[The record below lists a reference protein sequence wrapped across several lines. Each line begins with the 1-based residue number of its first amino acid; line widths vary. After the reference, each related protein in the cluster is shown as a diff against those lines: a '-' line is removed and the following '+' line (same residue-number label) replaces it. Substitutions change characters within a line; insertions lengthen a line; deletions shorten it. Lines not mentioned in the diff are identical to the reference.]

1 MGASC
6 ASRGSTRT
14 ITIRTSSSTATSSS
28 KTPSGGI
35 TIYGYPQ
42 DVFPPTDNHSATLA
56 GDDVFVIGNL
66 GYIHRRRPAETPVV
80 RLDTKTFAMH
90 PVATQGAPP
99 GGICHHTA
107 TLSADGGAIV
117 VTGGQRTVVTGDRF
131 NLVQSPDDWR
141 LDLQTLVWKRLTD
154 RRWEQW
160 ELRRTDGKGNELWKR
175 DMAYRYGREDKP
187 IDKWTFEGLGD
198 PATVW
203 ANRGLHE
210 TRYSPPMAHEV
221 LPEQEGVPLVL
232 RRVVEGVVVRY
243 VEDSYAVEVIVEGV
257 LPAAVLETHPRRCVQ
272 EAGGARGRGVREEPG
287 GVRSASDRADDVPSP
302 EAPEGHRGRGG
313 HQHADRRLRRGA
325 QVDVRVPGPFDS
337 RHSGGVVDDGCER
350 GAPHVLDLGS
360 DLAVE
365 ADRRLRRAAGRRAL
379 RDRSHGPR
387 ANLRRSCGA
396 VRGRVGVCTGARA
409 GVVARDVDCERS
421 AGEGGFKP

>member
-1 MGASC
+1 MAAKRTRKTAQTSLPRGTKPPRTVTRDLYLVWRSPRIGQGNPHRFPSPVWNWLASQTELSAYQANAYFQGPSSLAVGPAWC
-6 ASRGSTRT
+6 NMRFGQTRT
-14 ITIRTSSSTATSSS
+14 ELPGGRVVRIAGEHEDYYDPDFFIYSDVIVED
-28 KTPSGGI
+28 PSGGI

-99 GGICHHTA
+99 GGIRHHTA

-257 LPAAVLETHPRRCVQ
+257 LPAAVLETILDDACKKLG
-272 EAGGARGRGVREEPG
+272 ELEGVG
-287 GVRSASDRADDVPSP
+287 YAKS
-302 EAPEGHRGRGG
+302 
-313 HQHADRRLRRGA
+313 
-325 QVDVRVPGPFDS
+325 RV
-337 RHSGGVVDDGCER
+337 
-350 GAPHVLDLGS
+350 A
-360 DLAVE
+360 
-365 ADRRLRRAAGRRAL
+365 
-379 RDRSHGPR
+379 
-387 ANLRRSCGA
+387 
-396 VRGRVGVCTGARA
+396 
-409 GVVARDVDCERS
+409 
-421 AGEGGFKP
+421 